1 MMRRTA
7 LVLLAAGLGVMAA
20 CTGSPPDSGSDSS
33 LEAGSD
39 YGEVEL
45 DGAVIA
51 YESLGSPDDETVLL
65 IAGTGMQLIDWPT
78 ELVEALVDQGYRVV
92 RFDNRD
98 VGLTTVFAEVEPLDE
113 AAIGDALE
121 TGEPPPVPYTFD
133 DMAEDALGVLDA
145 LDVQRAHV
153 VGLSM
158 GGAIAQLIAID
169 TPERVRSLTLLAADS
184 GNPELPPID
193 PEAFAD
199 MPPGPRPTDREGFI
213 DRRVA
218 EEQALT
224 GAGYQTD
231 EAELRAAVL
240 RAVERAYD
248 PAALARQE
256 VMSLVGHLASADY
269 RFANLESI
277 DLPTVVVQGDDDPL
291 VPVEAAYDIEARIP
305 DSELRVIPGLGH
317 QVPVEVVPD
326 VVDAIVTVAARASE
340 T

>member
-1 MMRRTA
+1 MTRRSA
-7 LVLLAAGLGVMAA
+7 LVFLPVALGLIAA
-20 CTGSPPDSGSDSS
+20 CTDGAPDPGSES
-33 LEAGSD
+33 
-39 YGEVEL
+39 GEVEL

-51 YESLGSPDDETVLL
+51 YESLGSPEDETVLL

-78 ELVEALVDQGYRVV
+78 ELVESLADEGYRVV
-92 RFDNRD
+92 SFDNRD
-98 VGLTTVFAEVEPLDE
+98 VGLTTVSAEVEPLDE
-113 AAIGDALE
+113 AAIGEALE
-121 TGEPPPVPYTFD
+121 TGASPPVPYTFD
-133 DMAEDALGVLDA
+133 DMADDAIGVLDA
-145 LDVQRAHV
+145 LDVPEAHV

-169 TPERVRSLTLLAADS
+169 APERVHSLTLLAADS

-199 MPPGPRPTDREGFI
+199 VPPGPRPTDREGFI
-213 DRRVA
+213 DRRVV
-218 EEQALT
+218 EEQALA

-248 PAALARQE
+248 PDALVRQE
-256 VMSLVGHLASADY
+256 TMSLVGHLSSADY

-277 DLPTVVVQGDDDPL
+277 GAPTIVVHGDDDPL
-291 VPVEAAYDIEARIP
+291 VPVEAAYDLEARIP
-305 DSELRVIPGLGH
+305 GSELRVIPGLGH

-340 T
+340 A